1 MAAEYIKTKADLLRG
16 VAHLNDDAPIQHFLN
31 GVTAKAYFL
40 TPGEEGGDTVIVIE
54 PNYTCFPE
62 KPAA

>member
-16 VAHLNDDAPIQHFLN
+16 IAHLSENAPIQYLLN
-31 GVTAKAYFL
+31 GVAARAYFL
-40 TPGEEGGDTVIVIE
+40 PPGVEGGDTVVVIE
-54 PNYTCFPE
+54 PNYTCYPE